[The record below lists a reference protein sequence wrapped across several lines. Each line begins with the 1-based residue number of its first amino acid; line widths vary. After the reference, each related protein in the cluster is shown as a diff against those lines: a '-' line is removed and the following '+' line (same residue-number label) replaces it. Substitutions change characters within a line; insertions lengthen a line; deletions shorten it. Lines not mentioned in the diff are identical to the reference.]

1 MNGPGVEERGV
12 GMYRFLKK
20 IPPHPAYR
28 GRYLVKE
35 HNPVGLTDFVIRIG
49 DVTVS
54 SIASIER
61 PTHAITS

>member
-1 MNGPGVEERGV
+1 MLNGPGVEERGV

-35 HNPVGLTDFVIRIG
+35 HNPGRNTTRQQGNLSFG
-49 DVTVS
+49 KKS
-54 SIASIER
+54 SKI
-61 PTHAITS
+61 